1 MIYVYSADRLI
12 VSSIGVYMRS
22 LRNFQMLREW
32 GPHVCERNVSYVER
46 TWYMCGSWRNK
57 INKQT
62 FMVVEGKKFKNMVV
76 TTNMDFQKYDFSIK
90 KILIKKSRVLK
101 NVLATF
107 KWTIE
112 NTFGNKEQRKY
123 KERIKK

>member
-1 MIYVYSADRLI
+1 
-12 VSSIGVYMRS
+12 
-22 LRNFQMLREW
+22 
-32 GPHVCERNVSYVER
+32 
-46 TWYMCGSWRNK
+46 
-57 INKQT
+57 
-62 FMVVEGKKFKNMVV
+62 MVVEGKKFKNMVV